1 VKLGRFTK
9 LNSYMKSV
17 KFLPLVAVG
26 FFAACAPSEKSV
38 PPGVDIFK
46 VEATANEALNLAK
59 ADSVKIA
66 SVLRYMEFLSKRID
80 LQDSLSSAMPLAM
93 TSENQL
99 QLALLRE
106 EVIFLRKFLEN
117 QNHVPLINP
126 SREQAPMAPSPLP
139 AEYEQAQYLYSQK
152 KYSEAAKAFE
162 KVTVLY
168 PRSDWAD
175 AAWYWAGESQMAL
188 GNYAQ
193 AISAFEKV
201 FFYAESIKQP
211 DAQFQIGICL
221 LRMGSK
227 DLAKAALRK
236 VQEFYPKSPRA
247 LQAQSELNKIK

>member
-1 VKLGRFTK
+1 MKPIKL
-9 LNSYMKSV
+9 
-17 KFLPLVAVG
+17 LPLAAAG

-38 PPGVDIFK
+38 PSGVDMFK
-46 VEATANEALNLAK
+46 VEETANKALELAK
-59 ADSVKIA
+59 VDSSQIVSI
-66 SVLRYMEFLSKRID
+66 SRYLEFLSKRID
-80 LQDSLSSAMPLAM
+80 LQDSLSATAPLAM

-106 EVIFLRKFLEN
+106 EVIFLRKFWEN
-117 QNHVPLINP
+117 QNQVPLINP
-126 SREQAPMAPSPLP
+126 RREQAPQAPSPLP
-139 AEYEQAQYLYSQK
+139 PEYEQAQYLYSQK
-152 KYSEAAKAFE
+152 NYKDAAKGFE

-175 AAWYWAGESQMAL
+175 DAWYWVGESQMEL

-201 FFYAESIKQP
+201 FFYTESIKQA

-221 LRMGSK
+221 LRMGNK
-227 DLAKAALRK
+227 DLAKVALRK

-247 LQAQSELNKIK
+247 LQAQSELNRIK

>member
-1 VKLGRFTK
+1 
-9 LNSYMKSV
+9 MKSI
-17 KFLPLVAVG
+17 KFLSFLVALG
-26 FFAACAPSEKSV
+26 FFAACAPTEKPV
-38 PPGVDIFK
+38 PAGVDMFK

-59 ADSVKIA
+59 ADSVRIA
-66 SVLRYMEFLSKRID
+66 SISLYAEFLSKRMD
-80 LQDSLSSAMPLAM
+80 LLDSLYSTAPLAM

-106 EVIFLRKFLEN
+106 EVVFLRKFLEN
-117 QNHVPLINP
+117 QNKVPLINP
-126 SREQAPMAPSPLP
+126 QREQAPQIPGPLP

-152 KYSEAAKAFE
+152 NYTEAAKSFE

-168 PRSDWAD
+168 PRGDWAD

-201 FFYAESIKQP
+201 FFYAQSVKQP

-236 VQEFYPKSPRA
+236 VQEFYPKSSRA
-247 LQAQSELNKIK
+247 LQAQSELNKLR

>member
-1 VKLGRFTK
+1 
-9 LNSYMKSV
+9 MKSI
-17 KFLPLVAVG
+17 KFLSFLVAAG
-26 FFAACAPSEKSV
+26 FFAACAPSQKSI
-38 PPGVDIFK
+38 PAGVDIFK
-46 VEATANEALNLAK
+46 IEATANEALNLAK
-59 ADSVKIA
+59 SDSLKIV
-66 SVLRYMEFLSKRID
+66 SITHYLEFLSKRID
-80 LQDSLSSAMPLAM
+80 LLDSLSLAAPLAM
-93 TSENQL
+93 TNENQL

-126 SREQAPMAPSPLP
+126 NREQAPKAPSPLP
-139 AEYEQAQYLYSQK
+139 AEYEYAQYLYSQK
-152 KYSEAAKAFE
+152 KYSEAAKNFE

-168 PRSDWAD
+168 PRGDWAD

-211 DAQFQIGICL
+211 DAQFQIGMCL
-221 LRMGSK
+221 FKMGNK

>member
-1 VKLGRFTK
+1 
-9 LNSYMKSV
+9 
-17 KFLPLVAVG
+17 
-26 FFAACAPSEKSV
+26 
-38 PPGVDIFK
+38 
-46 VEATANEALNLAK
+46 
-59 ADSVKIA
+59 
-66 SVLRYMEFLSKRID
+66 
-80 LQDSLSSAMPLAM
+80 
-93 TSENQL
+93 L

-106 EVIFLRKFLEN
+106 EVIFLRKFWEN
-117 QNHVPLINP
+117 QNQVPLINP
-126 SREQAPMAPSPLP
+126 RREQAPKTPSPLP

-152 KYSEAAKAFE
+152 NYSEAAKNFE

-168 PRSDWAD
+168 PRGDWAD

-201 FFYAESIKQP
+201 FFYAESIKQA

>member
-1 VKLGRFTK
+1 MKPIKL
-9 LNSYMKSV
+9 
-17 KFLPLVAVG
+17 LPLAAAG
-26 FFAACAPSEKSV
+26 FFAACAPSEKSI
-38 PPGVDIFK
+38 PPGVDMFK
-46 VEATANEALNLAK
+46 VEETANAALNLAK
-59 ADSVKIA
+59 ADSVQIA
-66 SVLRYMEFLSKRID
+66 SIVHYLDFLSKRID
-80 LQDSLSSAMPLAM
+80 LLDSISAMTPLAM
-93 TSENQL
+93 TNENQL

-106 EVIFLRKFLEN
+106 EVIFLRKFWEN
-117 QNHVPLINP
+117 QNLVPLINP
-126 SREQAPMAPSPLP
+126 SREQAPATPSPLP
-139 AEYEQAQYLYSQK
+139 PEYEQAQYLFSQK
-152 KYSEAAKAFE
+152 KYSEAAKNFE

-168 PRSDWAD
+168 PRGDWAD

-201 FFYAESIKQP
+201 FFYTESIKQP

-227 DLAKAALRK
+227 DLAKTALRK

>member
-1 VKLGRFTK
+1 
-9 LNSYMKSV
+9 MKSI
-17 KFLPLVAVG
+17 KFLPFLIASGCFV
-26 FFAACAPSEKSV
+26 ACAPEKKSI
-38 PPGVDIFK
+38 PAGVDVYK
-46 VEATANEALNLAK
+46 VEATANEALKLATS
-59 ADSVKIA
+59 DSLKII
-66 SVLRYMEFLSKRID
+66 SLSNYLEYMSRRID
-80 LQDSLSSAMPLAM
+80 LLDSLSLTTPLAM
-93 TSENQL
+93 TNENQL

-106 EVIFLRKFLEN
+106 EVIFLRRFLEN

-126 SREQAPMAPSPLP
+126 SREQAPTAPSPLP
-139 AEYEQAQYLYSQK
+139 PEYEQAQYLFSQK
-152 KYSEAAKAFE
+152 KYSDAAKNFE

-168 PRSDWAD
+168 PRGDWAD
-175 AAWYWAGESQMAL
+175 AAWYWVGESHMAL

-201 FFYAESIKQP
+201 FFYAESVKQP

-227 DLAKAALRK
+227 DLAKVALRK

>member
-1 VKLGRFTK
+1 MKPIKL
-9 LNSYMKSV
+9 
-17 KFLPLVAVG
+17 LPLAAAG

-38 PPGVDIFK
+38 PPGVDMFK

-59 ADSVKIA
+59 ADSLQIVSIA
-66 SVLRYMEFLSKRID
+66 RYVEFLSKRID
-80 LQDSLSSAMPLAM
+80 LLDSLSAASPLAM

-106 EVIFLRKFLEN
+106 EVIFLRKFWEN
-117 QNHVPLINP
+117 QNLVPLINP
-126 SREQAPMAPSPLP
+126 RREQAPLTPSPLP
-139 AEYEQAQYLYSQK
+139 PEYEQAQYLFSQK
-152 KYSEAAKAFE
+152 NYKEAAKSFE

-168 PRSDWAD
+168 PRGDWAD
-175 AAWYWAGESQMAL
+175 AAWYWAGESQMEL

-201 FFYAESIKQP
+201 FFYAESVKQP
-211 DAQFQIGICL
+211 DAQFQIGMCL
-221 LRMGSK
+221 LRMGNK

-247 LQAQSELNKIK
+247 LQAQSELNKIR

>member
-1 VKLGRFTK
+1 
-9 LNSYMKSV
+9 MKSI
-17 KFLPLVAVG
+17 KFLSFSVAIG
-26 FFAACAPSEKSV
+26 LFAACAPSEKSV
-38 PPGVDIFK
+38 PSGVDIYK
-46 VEATANEALNLAK
+46 VETTANEALNLAK
-59 ADSVKIA
+59 ADSVKIG
-66 SVLRYMEFLSKRID
+66 SIMVYLEFLSNRID
-80 LQDSLSSAMPLAM
+80 LLDSLSAMTPLAM
-93 TSENQL
+93 TNENQL

-126 SREQAPMAPSPLP
+126 SREQAPKAPSPLP
-139 AEYEQAQYLYSQK
+139 PEYEQAQYLYSQK
-152 KYSEAAKAFE
+152 NYSEAAKSFE

-168 PRSDWAD
+168 PRGDWAD

-201 FFYAESIKQP
+201 LFYTESIKQA
-211 DAQFQIGICL
+211 DALFQMGICL

-227 DLAKAALRK
+227 ESAITTLRK

-247 LQAQSELNKIK
+247 LQAQSEINKIR

>member
-1 VKLGRFTK
+1 
-9 LNSYMKSV
+9 MKSI
-17 KFLPLVAVG
+17 KFLPLAAVG
-26 FFAACAPSEKSV
+26 FFACAPTEKSI
-38 PPGVDIFK
+38 PPGVDMFE
-46 VEATANEALNLAK
+46 VEATANEALDLAK

-66 SVLRYMEFLSKRID
+66 SISRYLEFLSKRID
-80 LQDSLSSAMPLAM
+80 LLDSISSSAPLSM

-106 EVIFLRKFLEN
+106 EVIFLRKFWEN
-117 QNHVPLINP
+117 QNQVPLINP
-126 SREQAPMAPSPLP
+126 QREQAPKAPSPLP
-139 AEYEQAQYLYSQK
+139 AEYEYAQYLFSQK
-152 KYSEAAKAFE
+152 NYSDAAKNFE

-168 PRSDWAD
+168 PRGDWAD

-201 FFYAESIKQP
+201 FFYTESIKQA

-236 VQEFYPKSPRA
+236 VQEFYPKSTRA
-247 LQAQSELNKIK
+247 LQAQTELNKIK

>member
-1 VKLGRFTK
+1 
-9 LNSYMKSV
+9 MKSI
-17 KFLPLVAVG
+17 KFLPFLIAAG
-26 FFAACAPSEKSV
+26 FLAACAPNQKSI
-38 PPGVDIFK
+38 PAGVDIYK
-46 VEATANEALNLAK
+46 VESTANEALKLATS
-59 ADSVKIA
+59 DSLKII
-66 SVLRYMEFLSKRID
+66 SISRYLEYMSKRID
-80 LQDSLSSAMPLAM
+80 LLDSLSLAAPLAM
-93 TSENQL
+93 TNENQL

-117 QNHVPLINP
+117 QNKVPLINP
-126 SREQAPMAPSPLP
+126 SREQAPSASGPLP
-139 AEYEQAQYLYSQK
+139 PEYEQAQYLFSQK
-152 KYSEAAKAFE
+152 KYSDAAKSFE

-168 PRSDWAD
+168 PKSDWAD

-211 DAQFQIGICL
+211 DAQFQIGMCL
-221 LRMGSK
+221 LKMGSK

-247 LQAQSELNKIK
+247 LQAQSELSKIK

>member
-1 VKLGRFTK
+1 
-9 LNSYMKSV
+9 MKSI
-17 KFLPLVAVG
+17 KFLPFLAAIV

-38 PPGVDIFK
+38 PPGVDMFK

-59 ADSVKIA
+59 ADSAQIVSI
-66 SVLRYMEFLSKRID
+66 SHYLEFLSKRID
-80 LQDSLSSAMPLAM
+80 LLDSLSAMTPLAM
-93 TSENQL
+93 TNENQL

-117 QNHVPLINP
+117 QNHVPLVNP
-126 SREQAPMAPSPLP
+126 NREQAPKAPSPLP
-139 AEYEQAQYLYSQK
+139 AEYEYAQYLYSQK
-152 KYSEAAKAFE
+152 KYSDAAKNFE

-168 PRSDWAD
+168 PRGDWTD
-175 AAWYWAGESQMAL
+175 AAWYWSGESYMAL

-201 FFYAESIKQP
+201 FFYTESIKQA
-211 DAQFQIGICL
+211 DAQFQIGMCL
-221 LRMGSK
+221 LKMGSK

>member
-1 VKLGRFTK
+1 
-9 LNSYMKSV
+9 MKSI
-17 KFLPLVAVG
+17 KFLSFLVVAS
-26 FFAACAPSEKSV
+26 FFAACAPAEKSI
-38 PPGVDIFK
+38 PAGVDIYK

-59 ADSVKIA
+59 SDSSKIV
-66 SVLRYMEFLSKRID
+66 SITRYLEYLTRRID
-80 LQDSLSSAMPLAM
+80 LLDSLSLTAPLAM
-93 TSENQL
+93 TNENQL

-126 SREQAPMAPSPLP
+126 SREQAPTAPSHLP
-139 AEYEQAQYLYSQK
+139 PEYEQAQYLYSQK
-152 KYSEAAKAFE
+152 KYSDAAKNFE

-168 PRSDWAD
+168 PKSDWAD
-175 AAWYWAGESQMAL
+175 AAWYWVGESQMAL

-201 FFYAESIKQP
+201 FFYAESIKQA
-211 DAQFQIGICL
+211 DAQFQIGMCL
-221 LRMGSK
+221 LRMGNK
-227 DLAKAALRK
+227 DLAKVALRK